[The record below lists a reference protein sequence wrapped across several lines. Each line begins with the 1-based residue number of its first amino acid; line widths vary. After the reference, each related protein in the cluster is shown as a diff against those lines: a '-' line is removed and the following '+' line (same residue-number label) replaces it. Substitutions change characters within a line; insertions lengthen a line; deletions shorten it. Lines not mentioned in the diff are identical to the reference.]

1 VVWFFRATRESFR
14 SRQQQRDPPMPAS
27 VLANPSLAYDPLKA
41 AFYGQ
46 FVNAAYTMYNNQT
59 SNPTPTPVQLPGNYK
74 FVAWVQMQDF
84 VFSPTAYV
92 FYGMLAQNPSGAND
106 YVLAIRGTSNPTEW
120 WDDFTSMLPWAWD
133 AFGGDVGYGFFR
145 IYKTLRIIY
154 PLKGHS
160 LTEAAS
166 AGKTESLEAVGSFA
180 DQVAEAVRRHAAES
194 APAASAE
201 AAAAPMSVTVVG
213 HSLGSAL
220 ATLYVA
226 DNSVKKNVKTPLL
239 CTLASPCV
247 GDYTFATNINNLGIA
262 SWRIVNAPDLVP
274 MVPFFPFWHIDT
286 KYEYNSLNSAVWSLE
301 CCHSIDTYLH
311 LLNPKLPLLSQCVLP
326 PRLLAA
332 TPLRAP
338 ALPASMAAALAA
350 PPAPAQKEITVAAP
364 SGTTINITIKVG

>member
-1 VVWFFRATRESFR
+1 
-14 SRQQQRDPPMPAS
+14 MPAPAAATIS
-27 VLANPSLAYDPLKA
+27 PTYDPLKA

-46 FVNAAYTMYNNQT
+46 FVNAAYAMYDKYP
-59 SNPTPTPVQLPGNYK
+59 SNATPPPVQLPGNYK

-84 VFSPTAYV
+84 FISTTPYE
-92 FYGMLAQNPSGAND
+92 FYGLIAQNPSGAND
-106 YVLAIRGTSNPTEW
+106 YVLAIRGTSNRTEW
-120 WDDFTSMLPWAWD
+120 WDDFVSQIPWAWD

-160 LTEAAS
+160 LTEAAT
-166 AGKTESLEAVGSFA
+166 AGKAESLEKVGDFA

-194 APAASAE
+194 STLE

-213 HSLGSAL
+213 HSLGGTL

-226 DNSVKKNVKTPLL
+226 NNSLTKKMKTPLL
-239 CTLASPCV
+239 CTLASPKV
-247 GDYTFATNINNLGIA
+247 GDYTFATNFNNLGVA
-262 SWRIVNAPDLVP
+262 SWRVVNKPDVATMLP
-274 MVPFFPFWHIDT
+274 LFPFWPIETEHDV
-286 KYEYNSLNSAVWSLE
+286 NSLGSAVWSLE

-311 LLNPKLPLLSQCVLP
+311 MLNPQLPLLSQCVPP

-338 ALPASMAAALAA
+338 APPAPRAAALAA
-350 PPAPAQKEITVAAP
+350 PPAPAQKEIAVAAP
-364 SGTTINITIKVG
+364 AGTTINITIKVG